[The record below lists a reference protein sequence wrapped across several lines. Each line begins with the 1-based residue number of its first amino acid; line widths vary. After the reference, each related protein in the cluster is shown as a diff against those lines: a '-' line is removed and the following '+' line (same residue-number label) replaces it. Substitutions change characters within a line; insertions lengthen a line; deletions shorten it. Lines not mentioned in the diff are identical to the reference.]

1 VVAALSDEL
10 LGGAIRMRLEVE
22 PDITVVAIVHQLA
35 DAIDAARNRRVDVV
49 IVESR
54 LLDGGS
60 GYAPHELRNAIG
72 MARLII
78 LSRHLNEHPR
88 WASWLGAAEVVSP
101 LEGPDR
107 LLEVVRSG
115 MDRAKG

>member
-1 VVAALSDEL
+1 
-10 LGGAIRMRLEVE
+10 MRLEVE

-72 MARLII
+72 LARLII

-88 WASWLGAAEVVSP
+88 WASWLGAAGDASP
-101 LEGPDR
+101 PEWPAPPLKGI
-107 LLEVVRSG
+107 RSG
-115 MDRAKG
+115 VGRA